1 MSLMACSQ
9 CLSFS
14 AQKCYLGEEEMT
26 VWYTIYHHL
35 PIGCEG
41 SLTFLYIFHPH
52 VVVCTLHADSCHMI
66 LIVLV

>member
-1 MSLMACSQ
+1 MP
-9 CLSFS
+9 
-14 AQKCYLGEEEMT
+14 